1 VVLPAPCKPHIIITV
16 GGREDTSSFAFF
28 EPIKAINSSFT
39 ILITCWAGLRE
50 DKISCPTAFS
60 ETSAIN
66 CLATFKFG
74 QAFYYHAF
82 FTVTSPILAY
92 IFLTLTVNLYA
103 GKKIIPYPKRYS
115 IYLYVYLGLYLA
127 FAVFRN
133 FTSIIY

>member
-1 VVLPAPCKPHIIITV
+1 MKFNKLKLIRLTIIGFYLACLLFFIYVMVKNPLEKDIYHILGHVVEMKDFHCPSC
-16 GGREDTSSFAFF
+16 
-28 EPIKAINSSFT
+28 
-39 ILITCWAGLRE
+39 GLTRAVY
-50 DKISCPTAFS
+50 CM
-60 ETSAIN
+60 
-66 CLATFKFG
+66 ATFQFG
-74 QAFYYHAF
+74 KAFYYHAF

-133 FTSIIY
+133 FTDVIY